1 MKGCE
6 SMILRTHY
14 LEQAIPFVDQ
24 DLIKIFTGIRR
35 SGKTVLMK
43 QMRDWLL
50 DHGRHP
56 EQVLLFNME
65 SLQTRRKAQEGRLY
79 DEILSY
85 AKGIPKS
92 SIFSLMKSRIFQT
105 GRFSSIPCVW
115 ILTAICILPVPMP
128 PFFPMNWPPA
138 YPAVISKFR
147 SILFP

>member
-1 MKGCE
+1 
-6 SMILRTHY
+6 MILRTHY

-92 SIFSLMKSRIFQT
+92 SIFSLMKSKR
-105 GRFSSIPCVW
+105 
-115 ILTAICILPVPMP
+115 
-128 PFFPMNWPPA
+128 
-138 YPAVISKFR
+138 
-147 SILFP
+147 

>member
-1 MKGCE
+1 
-6 SMILRTHY
+6 MILRTHY

-50 DHGRHP
+50 DHGRHQ

-65 SLQTRRKAQEGRLY
+65 SLQTRRKAQENRLY

-85 AKGIPKS
+85 AKGHPQKLYLFFDEIQD
-92 SIFSLMKSRIFQT
+92 IQT
-105 GRFSSIPCVW
+105 GRFASIPACG
-115 ILTAICILPVPMP
+115 
-128 PFFPMNWPPA
+128 
-138 YPAVISKFR
+138 Y
-147 SILFP
+147 